1 MHGTSQNDYLSRA
14 QSSFLTALIF
24 PRQILISIHFSVAIK
39 LSDVINMQS
48 RNSSVFVAA
57 KLFNKTDFKVWQ
69 SWNRQT
75 ATSAFCSAELK
86 LKISECNLCKK
97 SIAGDMTSH
106 KWMTTSLRSIPISD
120 KLLHTVPTNAHFVR
134 HVKLEICPCQH

>member
-1 MHGTSQNDYLSRA
+1 MALNVSPELLLKRELFSEDLNQSLRHRADVPVHGTSQNDYLSRA

-57 KLFNKTDFKVWQ
+57 KLFNKTDFKVRQ
-69 SWNRQT
+69 S
-75 ATSAFCSAELK
+75 
-86 LKISECNLCKK
+86 
-97 SIAGDMTSH
+97 
-106 KWMTTSLRSIPISD
+106 
-120 KLLHTVPTNAHFVR
+120 
-134 HVKLEICPCQH
+134 